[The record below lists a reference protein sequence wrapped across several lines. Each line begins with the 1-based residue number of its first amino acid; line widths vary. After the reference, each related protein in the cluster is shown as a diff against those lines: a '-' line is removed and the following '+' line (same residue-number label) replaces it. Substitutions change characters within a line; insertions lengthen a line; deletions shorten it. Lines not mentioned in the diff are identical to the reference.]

1 MRKLLISWAICSTLM
16 WVGVLVP
23 LSASALGNT
32 LTVYTYD
39 SFVSSWGPGT
49 RIEQEFE
56 RTCECD
62 LELVGLADGVA
73 LLNRLRLEGTSSR
86 ADLILGIDNNLMAE
100 AAESGLFE
108 PHGIDISGLSLP
120 IPWCDQVFVPYDYGY
135 FALVYDRQQIGNP
148 PTSLRELIEGHS
160 DDGQTIR
167 DIVIQDPRS
176 STPGL
181 GLLLWIKAVYADR
194 SYQAWRQLSK
204 RVLTVTPGWS
214 ESYSMF
220 VSGEVPMVISYTTS
234 PAYHLTVEQSDRY
247 AATVFA
253 EGNYMQV
260 EVAGLLAHSD
270 NKALAR
276 RFLVFMLSPGFQDH
290 IPTGN
295 WMLPAGRVSAALPRA
310 FEQIL
315 YPARTLILDSAL
327 VQEHRR
333 SWTDEWLAAMSGWER

>member
-1 MRKLLISWAICSTLM
+1 M
-16 WVGVLVP
+16 GVLVP
-23 LSASALGNT
+23 SSATGNT

-39 SFVSSWGPGT
+39 SFVSPWGPGAS
-49 RIEQEFE
+49 IEREFE

-62 LELVGLADGVA
+62 LEFVGLADGVA

-108 PHGIDISGLSLP
+108 PHGIDTSELSLP
-120 IPWCDQVFVPYDYGY
+120 IPWCDQVFIPYDYGY
-135 FALVYDRQQIGNP
+135 FALVYDRQQISDP
-148 PTSLRELIEGHS
+148 PTSLRQLIQGRS
-160 DDGQTIR
+160 DDQPVTR
-167 DIVIQDPRS
+167 DIVIQDPRT

-181 GLLLWIKAVYADR
+181 GLLLWVKAVYKDQA
-194 SYQAWRQLSK
+194 YQAWQQLSK
-204 RVLTVTPGWS
+204 RVLTVTPGWT
-214 ESYSMF
+214 EAYGMF

-234 PAYHLTVEQSDRY
+234 PAYHLAVEQSDRY

-253 EGNYMQV
+253 EGNYMQI

-276 RFLVFMLSPGFQDH
+276 RFLALMLSPGFQDH

-295 WMLPAGRVSAALPRA
+295 WMLPAGRVSVALPQA
-310 FEQIL
+310 FDQIL
-315 YPARTLILDSAL
+315 YPARSLILDSEL
-327 VQEHRR
+327 VQQHRR
-333 SWTDEWLAAMSGWER
+333 SWTNEWLAAMSGWGR